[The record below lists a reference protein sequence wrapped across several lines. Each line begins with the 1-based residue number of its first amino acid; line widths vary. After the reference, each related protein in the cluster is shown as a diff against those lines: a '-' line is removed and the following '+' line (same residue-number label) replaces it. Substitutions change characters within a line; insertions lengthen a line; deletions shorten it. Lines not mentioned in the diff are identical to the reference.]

1 MLVENALRYLDWVFS
16 SIMALADGRG
26 GTCAGYLK
34 QVVLFEFLKHAPFY
48 LDELI
53 GDEER

>member
-1 MLVENALRYLDWVFS
+1 
-16 SIMALADGRG
+16 MALADGRG